1 MQIPLEV
8 HKMPEQRT
16 LKTIIYLKNNAI
28 NNYFNQ
34 KQIVNNSSLQTI
46 KSH

>member
-16 LKTIIYLKNNAI
+16 IKTFIYMKNNAI

-34 KQIVNNSSLQTI
+34 KPIVNNSSPETMN
-46 KSH
+46 SH